1 MLTSM
6 NFSFSRNHSIRDLF
20 RTLQLILSSPSLEGF
35 DAQTTILGK
44 KGSGLT
50 IDDCI
55 TALGLRQYL
64 MFFPDHSPLFNPYS
78 AGQDNGSSDCLV
90 GIRLLQFLGSRN
102 GLLVQVAQLKSFFEN
117 WGYSK
122 EAVRGQLGA
131 MVRKDILWTDTGSPE
146 DFEDGS
152 NVRLSYRGSLYN
164 GRIVRR
170 AIFNYILVGTHLVY
184 SLDFLEEEARLA
196 ANWLREQSP
205 AAQAQL
211 GELENYNP
219 RGMCVSERWDRIV
232 SRAGIRH
239 AFYNHPVWYK
249 HGTCVSARGRRR
261 EAMVVSR
268 GWWKLDEAA

>member
-1 MLTSM
+1 M
-6 NFSFSRNHSIRDLF
+6 
-20 RTLQLILSSPSLEGF
+20 
-35 DAQTTILGK
+35 
-44 KGSGLT
+44 T

-122 EAVRGQLGA
+122 EAVRGQLEA

-170 AIFNYILVGTHLVY
+170 AIFNYMMSFDVSPPTEHHPVGAHHRARF
-184 SLDFLEEEARLA
+184 SAELETFANCALPIDAEELTGRVLGLADVLRRAEIKEIADLRGRQVLA
-196 ANWLREQSP
+196 AFKKEVVPKSIGLVVVDGLGRLFRRILDEGGEDVRVTVPSTATLERV
-205 AAQAQL
+205 AAVKEEYRR
-211 GELENYNP
+211 GVVELE
-219 RGMCVSERWDRIV
+219 
-232 SRAGIRH
+232 A
-239 AFYNHPVWYK
+239 
-249 HGTCVSARGRRR
+249 
-261 EAMVVSR
+261 
-268 GWWKLDEAA
+268 